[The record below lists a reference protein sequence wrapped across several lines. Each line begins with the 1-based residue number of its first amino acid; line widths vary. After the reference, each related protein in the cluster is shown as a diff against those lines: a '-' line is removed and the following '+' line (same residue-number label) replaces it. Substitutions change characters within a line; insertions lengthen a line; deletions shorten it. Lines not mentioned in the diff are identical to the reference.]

1 VPTLETAGSQ
11 LWYERAGDG
20 PSVLVLQGVGLIG
33 EGWRP
38 QIDGL
43 ADRFRLFAPDNRGIG
58 RSTIRNGRLTIDDM
72 AADAL
77 AIMDAEKCDRFHVV
91 GHSMGGVI
99 AQALALS
106 APARVLSLS
115 FLCTFARGKDG
126 AAMSLPM
133 LITALRMRI
142 GSRRMRRNAFLE
154 LIMPTRCLRHVD
166 RVALAEQLR
175 PLFGHDLAEQPSIVF
190 AQLRA
195 MSTYDARPRLGEL
208 GHIPTLV
215 MSASEDRVAAPPNG
229 RALAGYIPGARYIEI
244 ADAGHGVTIHRATE
258 INALLAEH
266 FATAAPTEPRFRPPR

>member
-1 VPTLETAGSQ
+1 MPTLETAGSQ

-154 LIMPTRCLRHVD
+154 LIMPARYLGQVD